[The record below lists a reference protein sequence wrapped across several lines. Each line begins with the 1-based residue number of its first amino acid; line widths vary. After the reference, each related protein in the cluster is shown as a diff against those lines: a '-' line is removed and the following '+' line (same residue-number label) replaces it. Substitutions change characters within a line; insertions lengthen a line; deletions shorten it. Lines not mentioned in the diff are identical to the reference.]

1 MSSPSVDLE
10 AAPGVPKGGGVRTLL
25 DGTFGFFVWAAHLL
39 AIYVATALAC
49 NFGLGGASGR
59 ARASFATALV
69 VVTVA
74 AGAITVLHALR
85 RYRQQRNV
93 PELGFRMLIT
103 VGCDAMATLAIA
115 WQLLAVALVP
125 MCA

>member
-1 MSSPSVDLE
+1 MR
-10 AAPGVPKGGGVRTLL
+10 ALL
-25 DGTFGFFVWAAHLL
+25 DATFGFFVWAGHLL
-39 AIYVATALAC
+39 LIYVATALAC

-59 ARASFATALV
+59 ARAGFSAALV

-93 PELGFRMLIT
+93 PELGFRMVIT
-103 VGCDAMATLAIA
+103 AGCDAVATVAIA
-115 WQLLAVALVP
+115 WQLLSILLVP
-125 MCA
+125 VCA

>member
-10 AAPGVPKGGGVRTLL
+10 TAPRVAKRQGVRALL
-25 DGTFGFFVWAAHLL
+25 DATFGFFVWAAHLL
-39 AIYVATALAC
+39 VIYVATALAC
-49 NFGLGGASGR
+49 NFGLGSESGR
-59 ARASFATALV
+59 ARTGFATVLV

-74 AGAITVLHALR
+74 AVAITMLHALR

-93 PELGFRMLIT
+93 PELGFRMVIT
-103 VGCDAMATLAIA
+103 AGCDAVATVAIA
-115 WQLLAVALVP
+115 WQLLSILLVP